1 MCGIVGYIGQKPA
14 QSILLGGL
22 RRLEYRGYDSA
33 GIVTLDKSGK
43 ATLLREKGKVAEL
56 GKLVSIHPS
65 DDVIGIGHTRWATHG
80 IPSEKNA
87 HPHHVGDIY
96 LVHNGII
103 ENYQDIKV
111 VLAKKGYTFNSDT
124 DSEIL
129 AALIDSSYQGQKS
142 PDLLK
147 AVSDALQAVVGTY
160 GIAVFSVKSPDEI
173 VVARKG
179 SPLILGA
186 GEKEVFIASDASALI
201 GHTDR
206 VIYLSDGEIASC
218 STAGVQLY
226 DMAANGVDVT
236 VEKLEM
242 DMQAIQK
249 KGFDH
254 FLLKEIHEQPDTL
267 RSTLSG
273 RLQTESKSARLGG
286 HNMTPEQ
293 LREIENIIIVGC
305 GTALYAGQLASYYI
319 EQFAD
324 DVTVQVAIAS
334 ELRYRSF
341 HVPKNSIALIVS
353 QSGETADTLACLQ
366 ELKRR
371 GVWCLGIVN
380 AVGSTIAREVDGGV
394 YVHVGAEISVAST
407 KAFTSQVAA
416 ILLFGLVVAQAKG
429 ASTQEL
435 SVFIRELDAL
445 PGEIEKLLKSHSDQ
459 IEKLAKKYTKY
470 EHALY
475 VGRDTLFPIALEGAL
490 KLKEISYIQAE
501 GYAAGELKHGPIAL
515 IDDRF
520 FEVCF
525 IAENWLYEKS
535 MSNLTEMNTRG
546 AHAIVV
552 TDSSKK
558 IAAEEVVRIKTS
570 LKVLTPL
577 LFNVVSQLLAYYI
590 AVNKGNDVDQPR
602 NLAKSVTV
610 E

>member
-1 MCGIVGYIGQKPA
+1 MCGIVGYIGDKKA
-14 QSILLGGL
+14 QPILLGGL

-33 GIVTLDKSGK
+33 GVVTLDGGGN

-56 GKLVSIHPS
+56 DKSVSSHQRA
-65 DDVIGIGHTRWATHG
+65 DVVGIGHTRWATHG
-80 IPSEKNA
+80 APSQKNA

-103 ENYQDIKV
+103 ENYQDVKSV
-111 VLAKKGYTFNSDT
+111 MTRDGYKFASDT
-124 DSEIL
+124 DTEVL
-129 AALIDSSYQGQKS
+129 TALVDSVYQKQGNK
-142 PDLLK
+142 DLLG
-147 AVSDALQAVVGTY
+147 AVSHALHTVVGAY
-160 GIAVFSVKSPDEI
+160 GIAVMSTKNPGEI

-179 SPLILGA
+179 SPLILGV
-186 GEKEVFIASDASALI
+186 GDGEVFIASDASALV
-201 GHTDR
+201 GHTDQ
-206 VIYLSDGEIASC
+206 VIYLNDGEIALC
-218 STAGVQLY
+218 GVDGVQLF
-226 DMAANGVDVT
+226 DTAANEVEAS
-236 VEKLEM
+236 VEKLEL
-242 DMQAIQK
+242 DIQAIQK

-254 FLLKEIHEQPDTL
+254 FLLKEINEQPDTL

-273 RLQTESKSARLGG
+273 RLQVDSMSARLGG
-286 HNMTPEQ
+286 INMTPEQ

-305 GTALYAGQLASYYI
+305 GTAYYAGQLASYYI

-324 DVTVQVAIAS
+324 DVMVQIAIAS

-341 HVPKNSIALIVS
+341 HVPDNSVALIVS

-371 GVWCLGIVN
+371 GVRCLGIVN
-380 AVGSTIAREVDGGV
+380 AVGSTIAREVDGGA

-416 ILLFGLVVAQAKG
+416 MMIFGLVVAQAKG
-429 ASTQEL
+429 TGPQEL
-435 SVFIRELDAL
+435 NTFIRELDAL
-445 PGEIEKLLKSHSDQ
+445 PGEIEKLLKTHDAE
-459 IEKLAKKYTKY
+459 IKKLAKKYTKY

-475 VGRDTLFPIALEGAL
+475 IGRDTLFPIALEGAL

-525 IAENWLYEKS
+525 VADNWLYEKS
-535 MSNLTEMNTRG
+535 ISNLVEMNARG
-546 AHAIVV
+546 AHVIVV
-552 TDSSKK
+552 TDSNKK
-558 IAAEEVVRIKTS
+558 IDAEQVVRIKTS
-570 LKVLTPL
+570 LKVLAPL